1 MYSKGIKSY
10 CRLKTGNIW
19 AWCDK
24 KDRRMNR
31 KPQILF
37 LDFCRV
43 HFAGL
48 FLRARL
54 LELTFS

>member
-54 LELTFS
+54 